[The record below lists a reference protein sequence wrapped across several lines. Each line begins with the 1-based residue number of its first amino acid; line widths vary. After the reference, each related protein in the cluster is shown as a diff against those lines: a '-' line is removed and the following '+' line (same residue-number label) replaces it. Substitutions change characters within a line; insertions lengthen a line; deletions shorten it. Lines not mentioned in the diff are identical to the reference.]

1 MDSSASTLVLPPPS
15 VLKTP
20 TEEPVF
26 DISLLQKQPN
36 LPAQFL
42 WPREDTYFAQ
52 EQLHD
57 PPVDLKGFLD
67 GDQEATDL
75 AARQIKNACLSH
87 GFFQVI
93 NHGVDASVIEAMHRH
108 TDTFFNLHVSKKMAL
123 LRKPGALFGY
133 SGAHADRFSSNLP
146 WKETFSFIYEHADG
160 PGHDLVDYIT
170 SGLGQDFEEAGRV
183 YQKYCEEMKKL
194 SLVIMELLAI
204 SLGVEQLHFR
214 EFFQDGCSILR
225 LNNYPPHK
233 EAGLTLGTGPH
244 CDPTSLTILHQ
255 DNVGGLEIFLDNK
268 WIAIPPFPDSFV
280 VNIGDT
286 FMALSNGKYKSCL
299 HRAVVN
305 KERVRRSFAF
315 FMNPRDDKTVR
326 PPPNLVRR
334 QEARQ
339 YPDFTWSDLREFTQN
354 HYRADANT
362 LQKFVRLA
370 RAPRK
375 QRGFYLRCLMCYVKS
390 SFLN

>member
-15 VLKTP
+15 LLKTP
-20 TEEPVF
+20 KDKPLL

-36 LPAQFL
+36 LPAQFV
-42 WPREDTYFAQ
+42 WPREDLAFAQ
-52 EQLHD
+52 EELHD
-57 PPVDLKGFLD
+57 PPVDLKGFFD

-75 AARQIKNACLSH
+75 AARQIRDACLKH
-87 GFFQVI
+87 GFFQII
-93 NHGVDASVIEAMHRH
+93 NHGVDASAINAINRH
-108 TDTFFNLHVSKKMAL
+108 MEVFFNLHVTKKMAL
-123 LRKPGALFGY
+123 LRKSGDLFGY
-133 SGAHADRFSSNLP
+133 SGAHADRFSSKLP

-160 PGHDLVDYIT
+160 PGHDVVDYIV

-204 SLGVEQLHFR
+204 SLGVERLHFR
-214 EFFQDGCSILR
+214 EFFEDGSSIMR
-225 LNNYPPHK
+225 LNNYPPCK

-244 CDPTSLTILHQ
+244 CDPSSLTILHQ
-255 DNVGGLEIFLDNK
+255 DNVGGLEIFLDDK
-268 WIAIPPFPDSFV
+268 WIAIPPLPNSFV

-305 KERVRRSFAF
+305 TETVRRSFAF
-315 FMNPRDDKTVR
+315 FMNPREDKTVR
-326 PPPNLVRR
+326 PPTDLVRR
-334 QEARQ
+334 QGGRQ

-362 LQKFVRLA
+362 LHKFVDWLG
-370 RAPRK
+370 PR
-375 QRGFYLRCLMCYVKS
+375 GEDDDGGS
-390 SFLN
+390 TLNV